1 MRSRMSN
8 VSIMLPN
15 QGIQSYTSPTQDQIR
30 RISTQRLSIVLP
42 SKSQPDQKSPI
53 TTPKLRKY
61 KDIICSLIFFVF
73 IFSMLGSAFYFNVIK
88 NMDKILLII
97 TPADQNRRVCG
108 ETIQPDFFAV
118 DYSRMVQV
126 EQFKDFCELSQKVF
140 PSAHISCDLFTDNI
154 LDPIKTRVFF
164 LKMKDLN
171 TDLTSRSVG
180 FSGIGG
186 TICVDSGF
194 DCILDAQTEI
204 FCSEDFIQFGSQIS
218 GISNLKNQFTKNE
231 FQNFIAVNQR
241 YEFLRGFCVPV
252 NSFKGTEKRNDY
264 EMIDPLAKIGI
275 NQCALSLNTQL
286 DNLGNFGSLIDKIFN
301 FATSIFQNFVFEVK
315 TTYLQIIYGLLCG
328 VAITIIYL
336 ICLRYIVKILVYS
349 TIVFIIGSAIFGS
362 YYFILA
368 SIRINETSIKVSDYF
383 GFLDSNLQSKATGF
397 MILGVFIA
405 IIGSIILIILILCF
419 KGIRV
424 GIAVITSSVDCM
436 RRIPIIFFIP
446 IFFVIIFLFHLAWAG
461 GITLLYYL
469 SGSYDARG
477 HMFSFTDIK
486 DIGGVHTPV
495 QNGGTT
501 TVFAIYVF
509 MTIWGSF
516 FIYSCL
522 EYIISFHV
530 AHWYFSDK
538 KRQRGIFGQSILCVT
553 KNMGTLL
560 VTSFITSLVVFAR
573 MVLEYVLRRLELS
586 NKLANSKIIKATVHV
601 ARCCLKCLQK
611 IVEWINRNVVIFS
624 AISGQGYFKSLGGA
638 MKLTMGS
645 FFTSMS
651 VKFFSWIFL
660 TFAKLFISIISG
672 VCTWAIIKYTSNFN
686 DLFMSGAVLV
696 SIIMFIVSSYTIGIV
711 QLTIDSIYMCYLYED
726 TFMLTDRE
734 SGGSIFAP
742 DGLRQ
747 LLQ

>member
-1 MRSRMSN
+1 MKQEN
-8 VSIMLPN
+8 VVQSQDKIFTSARPN
-15 QGIQSYTSPTQDQIR
+15 PEIESPLIYTGANATNSTTSPVV
-30 RISTQRLSIVLP
+30 SG
-42 SKSQPDQKSPI
+42 KS
-53 TTPKLRKY
+53 RKFR
-61 KDIICSLIFFVF
+61 DIICSIIFFITLFV
-73 IFSMLGSAFYFNVIK
+73 MLGSSFFFKVWK
-88 NMDKILLII
+88 NTDKILLII
-97 TPADQNRRVCG
+97 RPADQNRRVCG
-108 ETIQPDFFAV
+108 LADQPDFFAA
-118 DYSRMVQV
+118 DYSRMLVPS
-126 EQFKDFCELSQKVF
+126 QFIKFCNLSKNIY
-140 PSAHISCDLFTDNI
+140 SDKGINCDLETNGS
-154 LDPIKTRVFF
+154 LDPVKVRIFF
-164 LKMKDLN
+164 DIMKGVNIDMSARN
-171 TDLTSRSVG
+171 VG
-180 FSGIGG
+180 FTGIGG
-186 TICVDSGF
+186 TICVANNF
-194 DCILDAQTEI
+194 NCVLNKTTEI
-204 FCSEDFIQFGSQIS
+204 YCSPDFETFGKQITGITANTVKQEYTDAEFKQFLTTNSDY
-218 GISNLKNQFTKNE
+218 K
-231 FQNFIAVNQR
+231 
-241 YEFLRGFCVPV
+241 FLSGFCVPV
-252 NSFKGTEKRNDY
+252 QKFTGTGARDDY
-264 EMIDPLAKIGI
+264 ELVTPLSSVGVNQCILKI
-275 NQCALSLNTQL
+275 NQQIENIPVIGQLVNTIINLVTSLVQ
-286 DNLGNFGSLIDKIFN
+286 S
-301 FATSIFQNFVFEVK
+301 FVYEVK

-328 VAITIIYL
+328 LGITIIYL
-336 ICLRYIVKILVYS
+336 ICLRFIIKIVVYS
-349 TIVFIIGSAIFGS
+349 TIVLVICAAAFGA
-362 YYFILA
+362 YYFITL
-368 SIRINETSIKVSDYF
+368 SIELKTNAQNTIDFF
-383 GFLDSNLQSKATGF
+383 GFVDQNLISKSNIFLTIG
-397 MILGVFIA
+397 IVIA
-405 IIGSIILIILILCF
+405 IIGSLILLFCILCF

-651 VKFFSWIFL
+651 VKFLSCIFL
-660 TFAKLFISIISG
+660 TFAKLLIAVGSG
-672 VCTWAIIKYTSNFN
+672 LCTWAIIKYSSPFSE
-686 DLFMSGAVLV
+686 LYISGSVLV
-696 SIIMFIVSSYTIGIV
+696 SVLMFIVSYYTVGIV

-726 TFMLTDRE
+726 SFMLSDRE
-734 SGGSIFAP
+734 NGGHVYAP
-742 DGLRQ
+742 KALVT